1 MGYTHPNFQHSR
13 SRSRRITISLIPT
26 LHMHGIPGQLVY
38 RARTEL
44 KNQTKPKNTGGQ
56 AWWHTLL
63 NAEVRGYY
71 KLEEA
76 TGLLSEFGDSMGY
89 TGKTRVKINKMT
101 KDDGGW
107 TGLGQKHQE
116 FKVIFN

>member
-1 MGYTHPNFQHSR
+1 MEFQAGWFTEQEQNSK
-13 SRSRRITISLIPT
+13 TK
-26 LHMHGIPGQLVY
+26 LHQ
-38 RARTEL
+38 
-44 KNQTKPKNTGGQ
+44 KNTGGQ

-71 KLEEA
+71 RLEEV

-101 KDDGGW
+101 KDDGG
-107 TGLGQKHQE
+107 
-116 FKVIFN
+116 